1 MDTEA
6 LLTID
11 LTRDERTVLRCGLAE
26 WGGPAAC
33 TDDLAVAMG
42 FKDVPDLFEQ
52 ARRLRGALA
61 DEEPLSASDWRRG
74 LVATE
79 IVFASDVFGS
89 GMDWS
94 ITTGFADDET
104 LPILRDLQRKIAR
117 ALGSSHYRPR
127 PPERL

>member
-1 MDTEA
+1 M
-6 LLTID
+6 TID

-33 TDDLAVAMG
+33 TDELAVAMG
-42 FKDVPDLFEQ
+42 FEGVPGLLEQ
-52 ARRLRGALA
+52 ARRLRAALA
-61 DEEPLSASDWRRG
+61 DEEALRASEWRKT
-74 LVATE
+74 LIATE

-94 ITTGFADDET
+94 TSTGFADDET

-117 ALGSSHYRPR
+117 ALGSARYRPR
-127 PPERL
+127 PT